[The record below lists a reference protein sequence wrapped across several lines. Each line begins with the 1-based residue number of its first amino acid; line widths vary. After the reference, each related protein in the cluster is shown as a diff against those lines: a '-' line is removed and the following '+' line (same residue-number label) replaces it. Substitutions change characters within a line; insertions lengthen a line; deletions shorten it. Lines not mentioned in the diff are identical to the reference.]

1 MDARVLTVNEKGG
14 LGTGAR
20 WIGER
25 LRLAGVEHINDLE
38 DMSNAFAHTAA
49 GERFRVND
57 ELV

>member
-1 MDARVLTVNEKGG
+1 MHGG
-14 LGTGAR
+14 
-20 WIGER
+20 IGER
-25 LRLAGVEHINDLE
+25 LRLAGVAHINDLE